1 MIDNFG
7 VPLSLTYKNEQCIKT
22 FPGGIATILA
32 RLLTLSY
39 LAIQCANVLNHNHTI
54 TYSLLKRDLSID

>member
-32 RLLTLSY
+32 RLLTSVVLSNSM
-39 LAIQCANVLNHNHTI
+39 CEC
-54 TYSLLKRDLSID
+54 LKP